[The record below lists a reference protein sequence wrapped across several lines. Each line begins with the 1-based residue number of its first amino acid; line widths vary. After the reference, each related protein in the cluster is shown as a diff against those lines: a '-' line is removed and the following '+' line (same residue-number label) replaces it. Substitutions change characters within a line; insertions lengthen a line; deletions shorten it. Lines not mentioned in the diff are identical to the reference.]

1 MARLLVTCWLV
12 ALLLGAWTDVAF
24 SKKGKGKPSGG
35 GWGMGSH
42 RQPSYPRQPGYPQ
55 NPSYPHNPGY
65 PHNPSYPHNPGY
77 PHNPSYPHN
86 PGWGQGY
93 NPSSGGSYHNQK
105 PWKPPK
111 SKTNFK
117 HVAGAAAAGAVVG
130 GLGGYAMGRVMSGMH
145 YHFDSPDEYRWWNQ
159 NAARYP
165 SQVYYRDYNS
175 PVSQD
180 VFVADCF
187 NITVTEYNIGP
198 AAKKNV
204 SEAGPALNQTEAEME
219 TKVVTKVIREM
230 CVQQYREYRLASG
243 IRLHLPDASLA
254 ALLLLTLFAM
264 H

>member
-1 MARLLVTCWLV
+1 MARLLVTSCLV
-12 ALLLGAWTDVAF
+12 FLLLAAWTDVAVSKKGTGKPTGCSLLVPSCLVF
-24 SKKGKGKPSGG
+24 LLLAAWTDVAVSKKGKGG
-35 GWGMGSH
+35 
-42 RQPSYPRQPGYPQ
+42 
-55 NPSYPHNPGY
+55 
-65 PHNPSYPHNPGY
+65 
-77 PHNPSYPHN
+77 
-86 PGWGQGY
+86 
-93 NPSSGGSYHNQK
+93 YHNQK

-165 SQVYYRDYNS
+165 NQVYYRDYNG

-180 VFVADCF
+180 VFVTDCF
-187 NITVTEYNIGP
+187 NITVTEHNIGP

-204 SEAGPALNQTEAEME
+204 SEAAAAVNQTETEME

-230 CVQQYREYRLASG
+230 CIQQYREYLMNSG
-243 IRLHLPDASLA
+243 IRLHVTNACLTT
-254 ALLLLTLFAM
+254 ALLLLTLFIL